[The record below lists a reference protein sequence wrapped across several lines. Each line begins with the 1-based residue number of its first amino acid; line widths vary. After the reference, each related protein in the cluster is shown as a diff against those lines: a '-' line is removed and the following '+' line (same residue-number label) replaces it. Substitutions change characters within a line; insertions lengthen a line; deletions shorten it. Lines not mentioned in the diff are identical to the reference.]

1 MEPRA
6 RLVRSLL
13 RLILA
18 AALLSAP
25 VFLVAEEFGGEAVLC
40 VLLSNGVCAVGC
52 WLLLRALAAG
62 RAELAART
70 LVWGLLLLVAG
81 LASSNGEP
89 VHVNVI
95 NFMLVTLL
103 AAVALGPRAL
113 VVAGSLSA
121 VVMLGIAW
129 AQAVPRPGEDLL
141 EARLEAIAQFLPT
154 WCVVVMVLWHHL
166 RSAQRTA

>member
-1 MEPRA
+1 
-6 RLVRSLL
+6 V
-13 RLILA
+13 
-18 AALLSAP
+18 
-25 VFLVAEEFGGEAVLC
+25 
-40 VLLSNGVCAVGC
+40 
-52 WLLLRALAAG
+52 
-62 RAELAART
+62 ELAART
-70 LVWGLLLLVAG
+70 LVWGLLLLVAV

-95 NFMLVTLL
+95 NFMLATLL

-113 VVAGSLSA
+113 LAAGGISA

-154 WCVVVMVLWHHL
+154 WCVVVTVLWHHL
-166 RSAQRTA
+166 RGSQREA